1 MFNWDR
7 VTRIWKRPSNVQ
19 FSPALY
25 LRFNYDL
32 QLHILL
38 ADINIEFQVQRI
50 FPTIGPSPLAILI
63 FLSPFP
69 IGLDNW
75 GVTLDIWAEQMFG
88 AGNPNL

>member
-7 VTRIWKRPSNVQ
+7 VTRICKRPSNVQ

-25 LRFNYDL
+25 LRFNYDA

-38 ADINIEFQVQRI
+38 ADINIEFQAQYFSNHRI
-50 FPTIGPSPLAILI
+50 ITFGNSDC
-63 FLSPFP
+63 LSPFP
-69 IGLDNW
+69 ICLDNW
-75 GVTLDIWAEQMFG
+75 GVTLRIWAEQMFG